1 MHRLIAAIAVAPA
14 LAMAGDP
21 CTVVSVHDGDTL
33 TARCGTPGAYQ
44 QVTVRI
50 AAIDAPERKQA
61 FGQRAR
67 QHLAQLCFRQRATL
81 RPLSRD
87 AYGRT
92 VANVRCGRTDVAAAQ
107 VGAGPRCVRGVVT
120 ANVASLS
127 AFTVAGNDGL
137 TYAAGERVLLA
148 GQTTAAQN
156 GIYVVG
162 TVGGGTAA
170 LTRATDFAASAAI
183 VNGCVV
189 EVSEGTLWA
198 GSSWKAMCTGAKVVA
213 TDDPLFYP
221 RTVKATVTLASG
233 VYALGATEGLYL
245 FSTTK
250 SKVTATYNTPDTI
263 TLSVALKCAVADRTA
278 GKSGTAAATVKA
290 VKADAST
297 NTADVSTVDV
307 VVTNW

>member
-1 MHRLIAAIAVAPA
+1 MASTITTPTAVIANPGTFSDINTAIGAAKTDIEA
-14 LAMAGDP
+14 IQTA
-21 CTVVSVHDGDTL
+21 TV
-33 TARCGTPGAYQ
+33 
-44 QVTVRI
+44 
-50 AAIDAPERKQA
+50 
-61 FGQRAR
+61 
-67 QHLAQLCFRQRATL
+67 
-81 RPLSRD
+81 
-87 AYGRT
+87 
-92 VANVRCGRTDVAAAQ
+92 AAQ

-162 TVGGGTAA
+162 TVAA
-170 LTRATDFAASAAI
+170 GAAPLTRATDFAAAAAI

-221 RTVKATVTLASG
+221 RHVKATVTLATG
-233 VYALGATEGLYL
+233 VYALGATEGLFL

-250 SKVTATYNTPDTI
+250 SKVLATYNTPDTI

-278 GKSGTAAATVKA
+278 GKSGTAAATIKA

-307 VVTNW
+307 LVTNW

>member
-1 MHRLIAAIAVAPA
+1 MSSSIQTPTAVIANPGTFSDINTAIGAAKTDIEA
-14 LAMAGDP
+14 IQ
-21 CTVVSVHDGDTL
+21 
-33 TARCGTPGAYQ
+33 TA
-44 QVTVRI
+44 
-50 AAIDAPERKQA
+50 
-61 FGQRAR
+61 
-67 QHLAQLCFRQRATL
+67 
-81 RPLSRD
+81 
-87 AYGRT
+87 T
-92 VANVRCGRTDVAAAQ
+92 VAAQ
-107 VGAGPRCVRGVVT
+107 AGAGPRCVRGVVT

-127 AFTVAGNDGL
+127 AFTVASNDGL

-148 GQTTAAQN
+148 GQTTASQN

-198 GSSWKAMCTGAKVVA
+198 GSSWKAMCTGACVVG
-213 TDDPLFYP
+213 TNDPLFYP

-233 VYALGATEGLYL
+233 VYALGATEGLFL

-250 SKVTATYNTPDTI
+250 SAVAATYNTPNTI